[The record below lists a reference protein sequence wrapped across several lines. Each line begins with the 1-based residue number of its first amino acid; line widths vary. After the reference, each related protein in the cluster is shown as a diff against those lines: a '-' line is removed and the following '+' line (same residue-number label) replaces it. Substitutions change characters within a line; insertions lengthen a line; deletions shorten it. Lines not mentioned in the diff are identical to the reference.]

1 MTVVV
6 STTSGR
12 VAASSTDVA
21 VGSGFVFFIFV
32 IVCDFLREGKGR
44 EEREKREERKENM

>member
-21 VGSGFVFFIFV
+21 VGSGFVFFFL
-32 IVCDFLREGKGR
+32 IVCDF
-44 EEREKREERKENM
+44 